1 MLAVGVAGS
10 RDDSCA
16 RCFSPWRRPREDL
29 LSPCRCC
36 KVVLRNED
44 VRRGIAVDV
53 AVVESPNAVVVALV
67 N

>member
-1 MLAVGVAGS
+1 M
-10 RDDSCA
+10 
-16 RCFSPWRRPREDL
+16 
-29 LSPCRCC
+29 
-36 KVVLRNED
+36 RNED